1 MATKGLNSSISQVNL
16 GQYQTG
22 LYRTLAPT
30 VTVSDTT
37 IGDKSTMLF
46 KAKGDCFL
54 TDMTFGNKAAATNA
68 VSVWVRP
75 MLTNS
80 DGNPTVLEAANAT
93 TQRVVNAVNATA
105 SVVSSL
111 SSLITGWRPIFIPS
125 GSEVHLQ
132 CGAATMTVSVSIQ
145 AAV

>member
-1 MATKGLNSSISQVNL
+1 MATKGLNSSISQLNL
-16 GQYQTG
+16 GTYQTG

-37 IGDKSTMLF
+37 IGGKSTMLF

>member
-1 MATKGLNSSISQVNL
+1 MATKGLNSSISQLNL
-16 GQYQTG
+16 GTYQTG
-22 LYRTLAPT
+22 LYRTLAPAVT
-30 VTVSDTT
+30 VTNGTLDS
-37 IGDKSTMLF
+37 KSTMLF
-46 KAKGDCFL
+46 RAKGDCFL
-54 TDMTFGNKAAATNA
+54 TDITFGNKAAATNA
-68 VSVWVRP
+68 VALFVRP
-75 MLTNS
+75 MLTDAS
-80 DGNPTVLEAANAT
+80 GNPTVLEASSAT
-93 TQRVVNAVNATA
+93 TQVVLSAVNATA

>member
-30 VTVSDTT
+30 TTVTDTT
-37 IGDKSTMLF
+37 IEDKSTMIF

-68 VSVWVRP
+68 ISVWVRP
-75 MLTNS
+75 MLTNAE
-80 DGNPTVLEAANAT
+80 GNPTVLETANAT
-93 TQRVVNAVNATA
+93 TQKVVNAVNATA

-132 CGAATMTVSVSIQ
+132 CGAATATVSVSIQ

>member
-1 MATKGLNSSISQVNL
+1 MATKGLNSSISQLNL
-16 GQYQTG
+16 GAFQTG

-30 VTVSDTT
+30 TTVTDTT
-37 IGDKSTMLF
+37 IGDRSTMLF

-68 VSVWVRP
+68 ISVWVRP
-75 MLTNS
+75 MLTNA
-80 DGNPTVLEAANAT
+80 DGNPTVLETANAT
-93 TQRVVNAVNATA
+93 TQKVVAVNATA

-111 SSLITGWRPIFIPS
+111 SSLITGWRPIFLPS

-132 CGAATMTVSVSIQ
+132 CGASTATVSVSLL
-145 AAV
+145 ATV